1 MKYKL
6 VVVDDEEIVINAIKF
21 IVEKNLE
28 NIEIIGTARNGREA
42 IEVAI
47 RLNPDIMLMD
57 ITMPGINGVDAI
69 KEIIEHNSKIKFII
83 LSAYEQFEYAK
94 EAVGLGVQDYL
105 LKPINRYKLI
115 SSLNEAIKALEIER
129 SKRIKEIENM
139 EKLQNVLPILEQGF
153 IYSILMNRDYEEE
166 ICKYKDLFELKEEGG
181 YVIVI
186 EFGEYDSAMLK
197 NKIGSSVKLQKSYN
211 LIRDTL
217 KFKYKCLVGPAII
230 NRIIVFISKDHPM
243 DEYEFRLETI
253 EMAEYIAENSMKKTG
268 VECYIGIGGYYHLK
282 ELPYSYEEALKALRD
297 SNGQAVTHIKDVKNE
312 DRMELEAYNT
322 IGKELLCAFEAGNEE
337 KTLIYLNKIFD
348 AISSFPTHDQPNK
361 CIEIMVLIYRKA
373 YEMEVKSDTVIN
385 YSSYLE
391 EIIGQDKEE
400 LQRWSIRKVKYFI
413 LKISEM
419 SKNKVS
425 KAVLEAKNYIDI
437 YYGKELTLEEISRI
451 VSVSPQYFS
460 KLFKEETGFNFI
472 EYLTNSRIEKA
483 KELIK
488 NSQLTMKE
496 VCFQVGYNDPNYFSR
511 LFKKTVGVSP
521 TDYLKK

>member
-1 MKYKL
+1 MKYRL
-6 VVVDDEEIVINAIKF
+6 VVVDDEEIVINAVKF
-21 IVEKNLE
+21 IVEKNME
-28 NIEIIGTARNGREA
+28 NVEIIGTAKNGREA
-42 IEVAI
+42 IEAAI

-69 KEIIEHNSKIKFII
+69 KEIIEHNSKIKFVI

-115 SSLNEAIKALEIER
+115 DALNEVIKTLEIEH

-153 IYSILMNRDYEEE
+153 IYSILMNRDYEDE
-166 ICKYKDLFELKEEGG
+166 ISKYKELFELKEEGG
-181 YVIVI
+181 YLLVI
-186 EFGEYDSAMLK
+186 EFGEYDSSTLK
-197 NKIGSSVKLQKSYN
+197 NKIGSGVKLQKSYN
-211 LIRDTL
+211 LIRDSL

-230 NRIIVFISKDHPM
+230 NRIIVFVSKDHPS

-253 EMAEYIAENSMKKTG
+253 EMAEYIAETAMKKTG

-312 DRMELEAYNT
+312 NRMELDVYNT
-322 IGKELLCAFEAGNEE
+322 IGKELLVAFESGNEE
-337 KTLIYLNKIFD
+337 KTLVYLNKIYD
-348 AISSFPTHDQPNK
+348 AISCLPTHDQPNK

-373 YEMEVKSDTVIN
+373 YEMDVKSDTVIN

-400 LQRWSIRKVKYFI
+400 LQRWSIRKVKYFVSR
-413 LKISEM
+413 ISEM
-419 SKNKVS
+419 NKNKVS

-437 YYGKELTLEEISRI
+437 HYSKELTLEEISRV

-488 NSQLTMKE
+488 NSQMTMKE
-496 VCFQVGYNDPNYFSR
+496 VCFEVGYNDPNYFSR
-511 LFKKTVGVSP
+511 LFKKIVGVSP
-521 TDYLKK
+521 TDYLRK